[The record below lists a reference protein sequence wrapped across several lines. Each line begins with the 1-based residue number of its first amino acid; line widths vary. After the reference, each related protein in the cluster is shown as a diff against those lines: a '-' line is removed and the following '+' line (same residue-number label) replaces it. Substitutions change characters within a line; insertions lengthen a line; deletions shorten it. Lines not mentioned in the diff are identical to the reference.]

1 MYVDDCLI
9 YTIGNCW
16 EKMVPNIQNG
26 LNEFHNWC
34 KNNCLKLN
42 IRKSKSLAIGTKH
55 KLISIGFMVEIP
67 ELQMYIVLYVRDI
80 ITISTRTA
88 LIIKVLYC
96 GTRYRLI

>member
-1 MYVDDCLI
+1 
-9 YTIGNCW
+9 
-16 EKMVPNIQNG
+16 MVPNIQNG
-26 LNEFHNWC
+26 LNDFHNWC
-34 KNNCLKLN
+34 KNYCLKLN

-55 KLISIGFMVEIP
+55 KLISIDMKMCVGFMVEIP

-88 LIIKVLYC
+88 LIIKVLYR